1 MVKKSLGILF
11 FGICLAS
18 TAYAET
24 HEHEHHDHGSHEAAA
39 PEATLKLNNGAKWA
53 TDQPL
58 RDGMAAIRKLTSSA
72 AKKGV
77 PSASD
82 SAALGKKVETQV
94 STIISSCRLEPQADA
109 MLHIVLA
116 RILDGAKELGGNAEA
131 ERKAGLDKINKA
143 VADFYVYFNA
153 KQ

>member
-1 MVKKSLGILF
+1 MNLMVKKSLGVLF
-11 FGICLAS
+11 IGLCLAG

-24 HEHEHHDHGSHEAAA
+24 HDHHSHDSHEAAA

-58 RDGMAAIRKLTSSA
+58 RDGMAAIRKLASPAPKGAPSA
-72 AKKGV
+72 A
-77 PSASD
+77 D
-82 SAALGKKVETQV
+82 SAALAKKVEAQV
-94 STIISSCRLEPQADA
+94 SNIIGSCHLEPQADA

-116 RILDGAKELGGNAEA
+116 RILDGTKELGGATAA

-153 KQ
+153 KP